1 MTSMPPKEVHLRDYL
16 SLLRKHDFL
25 ICFTCL
31 IILGSALV
39 VGLRLP
45 KTYVA
50 SALILVTES
59 ASNSSTS
66 SVNLFQS
73 VLSGGIDKS
82 EVETINQ
89 RFATDSMLT
98 RAIENL
104 EDANLAGVRYLP
116 PVGYLKKNLMVRNR
130 PDTQYIDISLS
141 LTEEQGGE
149 RNAAL
154 LVNQLVD
161 DLQTMR
167 HQEEMDR
174 SVYRKQLLNE
184 KLDDLLGQIRNLEE
198 SVFQFARENG
208 TSAVWQVQLSVLLD
222 RQTKL
227 LDLQTQTISQLKAS
241 SLERSYLRSEIE
253 KYPDFVKTGET
264 LSEDPTSYDP
274 VWLSYHSIL
283 VNLET
288 QRVGMESRV
297 GETSPELKAL
307 DDQIADLKAK
317 LAKASGENYYV
328 TSTAQGF
335 SPIRLSIENRL
346 INLGANIPF
355 SQSRLD
361 EIKSERLVLD
371 LQLEDLLDRVPE
383 NELFL
388 EKLRREINV
397 IHELRK
403 EIFKQALNAEIIF
416 SESNY
421 WNQNRANRL
430 VTGGIEV
437 VDPAVPRKI
446 AVSPRIKLIGAIAAI
461 VGVCMG
467 ISIALIHEYF
477 NGDKYVYLR

>member
-1 MTSMPPKEVHLRDYL
+1 MTPMPPKEVHLRDYL
-16 SLLRKHDFL
+16 LVLRKHDFL

-31 IILGSALV
+31 VILGSALV
-39 VGLRLP
+39 AGLRLP
-45 KTYVA
+45 KTYFA
-50 SALILVTES
+50 SALILGTES
-59 ASNSSTS
+59 ASNSSAS
-66 SVNLFQS
+66 SMNLFQS

-104 EDANLAGVRYLP
+104 EDTNLAGVRHFP
-116 PVGYLKKNLMVRNR
+116 PVGYLKKHLMVRSR

-154 LVNQLVD
+154 LINQLVD

-167 HQEEMDR
+167 RQEEMDR

-184 KLDDLLGQIRNLEE
+184 KLDDLLGQLGSLEE

-208 TSAVWQVQLSVLLD
+208 TSAVWQVQLSALLD

-227 LDLQTQTISQLKAS
+227 LDLQTQAISQLKAS
-241 SLERSYLRSEIE
+241 DLERNYLRSEIE
-253 KYPDFVKTGET
+253 KYPDFVKTVET
-264 LSEDPTSYDP
+264 LSEDPANYDP
-274 VWLSYHSIL
+274 VWLSYHSVLI
-283 VNLET
+283 NLET
-288 QRVGMESRV
+288 QRVGIESHV
-297 GETSPELKAL
+297 GETSPELQAL
-307 DDQIADLKAK
+307 DSQIADLKTK
-317 LAKASGENYYV
+317 LAEVSNENYSV
-328 TSTAQGF
+328 TSTSQGF
-335 SPIRLSIENRL
+335 SPTRLSIENRL
-346 INLGANIPF
+346 INLEASIPF
-355 SQSRLD
+355 AQSRLD
-361 EIKSERLVLD
+361 EIKSERLVLER
-371 LQLEDLLDRVPE
+371 QLEDLLDQVPE

-388 EKLRREINV
+388 EKLRREIDV

-416 SESNY
+416 SEANY
-421 WNQNRANRL
+421 WSQNKSDRL

-477 NGDKYVYLR
+477 NVD

>member
-1 MTSMPPKEVHLRDYL
+1 MPPKEVHLRDYL
-16 SLLRKHDFL
+16 LVLRKHDFL

-31 IILGSALV
+31 VILGSALV

-45 KTYVA
+45 KTYFA

-66 SVNLFQS
+66 SMNLFQS

-104 EDANLAGVRYLP
+104 EDANLAGVRHFP
-116 PVGYLKKNLMVRNR
+116 PVGYLKKHLMVRNR

-154 LVNQLVD
+154 LINQLID

-167 HQEEMDR
+167 RQEEMDR
-174 SVYRKQLLNE
+174 SAYRKKLLNE
-184 KLDDLLGQIRNLEE
+184 KLDDLLGQLGSLEE

-208 TSAVWQVQLSVLLD
+208 TSAVWQVQLSALLD

-227 LDLQTQTISQLKAS
+227 LDLQTQMISQLKAS
-241 SLERSYLRSEIE
+241 DLERNYLRSEIE
-253 KYPDFVKTGET
+253 KYPDFVKTVET
-264 LSEDPTSYDP
+264 LSEDPTNYDP
-274 VWLSYHSIL
+274 VWLSYHSVLI
-283 VNLET
+283 NLET

-297 GETSPELKAL
+297 GETSPELQAL
-307 DDQIADLKAK
+307 DSQISDIKTK
-317 LAKASGENYYV
+317 LAEVSNENYSV
-328 TSTAQGF
+328 TSTSQGF
-335 SPIRLSIENRL
+335 SPTRLSIENRL
-346 INLGANIPF
+346 INLEASIPF
-355 SQSRLD
+355 AQSRLD
-361 EIKSERLVLD
+361 EIKSERLVLER
-371 LQLEDLLDRVPE
+371 QLEDLLDQVPE

-388 EKLRREINV
+388 EKLRREIDV

-403 EIFKQALNAEIIF
+403 EIFKQTLNAEIIF
-416 SESNY
+416 SEANY
-421 WNQNRANRL
+421 WNQNKSDRL

-446 AVSPRIKLIGAIAAI
+446 AVSPRIKLIAAIAAI

-477 NGDKYVYLR
+477 NVD

>member
-1 MTSMPPKEVHLRDYL
+1 MTPMPPKEVHLRDYL
-16 SLLRKHDFL
+16 LVLRKHDFL

-31 IILGSALV
+31 VILGSALV

-45 KTYVA
+45 KTYFA

-59 ASNSSTS
+59 ASNSSAS
-66 SVNLFQS
+66 SMNLFQS

-104 EDANLAGVRYLP
+104 EDANLAGVRHFP
-116 PVGYLKKNLMVRNR
+116 PVGYLKKHLMVRSR

-154 LVNQLVD
+154 LINQLVD

-167 HQEEMDR
+167 RQEEMDR

-184 KLDDLLGQIRNLEE
+184 KLDDLLGQLGSLEE

-208 TSAVWQVQLSVLLD
+208 TSAVWQVQLSALLD

-227 LDLQTQTISQLKAS
+227 LDLQTQAISQLKAS
-241 SLERSYLRSEIE
+241 DLERNYLRSEIE
-253 KYPDFVKTGET
+253 KYPDFVKTVET
-264 LSEDPTSYDP
+264 LSEDPANYDP
-274 VWLSYHSIL
+274 VWLSYHSVLI
-283 VNLET
+283 NLET
-288 QRVGMESRV
+288 QRVGIESHV
-297 GETSPELKAL
+297 GETSPELQAL
-307 DDQIADLKAK
+307 DSQIADLKTK
-317 LAKASGENYYV
+317 LAEVSNENYSV
-328 TSTAQGF
+328 TSTSQGF
-335 SPIRLSIENRL
+335 SPTRLSIENRL
-346 INLGANIPF
+346 INLEASIPF

-361 EIKSERLVLD
+361 EIKSERLVLER
-371 LQLEDLLDRVPE
+371 QLEDLLDQVPE

-388 EKLRREINV
+388 EKLRREIDV

-416 SESNY
+416 SEANY
-421 WNQNRANRL
+421 WSQNKSDRL

-477 NGDKYVYLR
+477 NVD

>member
-16 SLLRKHDFL
+16 FVLRKHDFL

-31 IILGSALV
+31 VILGSALV

-45 KTYVA
+45 KTYFA

-66 SVNLFQS
+66 SMNLFQS

-104 EDANLAGVRYLP
+104 EDVSLAGVRHFP
-116 PVGYLKKNLMVRNR
+116 PVGYLKKHLIVRNR

-154 LVNQLVD
+154 LINQLVD

-167 HQEEMDR
+167 RQEEMDR
-174 SVYRKQLLNE
+174 SAYRKKLLNE
-184 KLDDLLGQIRNLEE
+184 KLDDLLGQLGSLEE

-208 TSAVWQVQLSVLLD
+208 TSAVWQVQLSALLD

-227 LDLQTQTISQLKAS
+227 LDLQTQMISQLKAS
-241 SLERSYLRSEIE
+241 DLERNYLRSEIE
-253 KYPDFVKTGET
+253 KYPDFVKTVET
-264 LSEDPTSYDP
+264 LSEDPTNYDP
-274 VWLSYHSIL
+274 VWLSYHSVLI
-283 VNLET
+283 NLET

-297 GETSPELKAL
+297 GETSPELQAL
-307 DDQIADLKAK
+307 DSQISDIKTK
-317 LAKASGENYYV
+317 LAEVSNENYSV
-328 TSTAQGF
+328 TSTSQGF
-335 SPIRLSIENRL
+335 SPTRLSIENRL
-346 INLGANIPF
+346 INLEASIPF
-355 SQSRLD
+355 AQSRLD
-361 EIKSERLVLD
+361 EIKSERLVLER
-371 LQLEDLLDRVPE
+371 QLEDLLDQVPE

-388 EKLRREINV
+388 EKLRREIDV
-397 IHELRK
+397 VHELRK
-403 EIFKQALNAEIIF
+403 EIFKQTLNAEIIF
-416 SESNY
+416 SEPNY
-421 WNQNRANRL
+421 WNQNKSDRL

-446 AVSPRIKLIGAIAAI
+446 AVSPRIKLIAAIAAI

-477 NGDKYVYLR
+477 NVD

>member
-1 MTSMPPKEVHLRDYL
+1 
-16 SLLRKHDFL
+16 
-25 ICFTCL
+25 
-31 IILGSALV
+31 
-39 VGLRLP
+39 
-45 KTYVA
+45 
-50 SALILVTES
+50 
-59 ASNSSTS
+59 
-66 SVNLFQS
+66 
-73 VLSGGIDKS
+73 
-82 EVETINQ
+82 
-89 RFATDSMLT
+89 
-98 RAIENL
+98 
-104 EDANLAGVRYLP
+104 
-116 PVGYLKKNLMVRNR
+116 
-130 PDTQYIDISLS
+130 
-141 LTEEQGGE
+141 
-149 RNAAL
+149 
-154 LVNQLVD
+154 
-161 DLQTMR
+161 
-167 HQEEMDR
+167 
-174 SVYRKQLLNE
+174 
-184 KLDDLLGQIRNLEE
+184 
-198 SVFQFARENG
+198 
-208 TSAVWQVQLSVLLD
+208 
-222 RQTKL
+222 L

-477 NGDKYVYLR
+477 NGD

>member
-1 MTSMPPKEVHLRDYL
+1 M
-16 SLLRKHDFL
+16 
-25 ICFTCL
+25 
-31 IILGSALV
+31 GSALV

-45 KTYVA
+45 KTYFA

-59 ASNSSTS
+59 ASNSSAS
-66 SVNLFQS
+66 SMNLFQS

-104 EDANLAGVRYLP
+104 EDTNLAGVRHFP
-116 PVGYLKKNLMVRNR
+116 PVGYLKKHLMVRSR

-149 RNAAL
+149 RNVAL
-154 LVNQLVD
+154 LINQLVD

-167 HQEEMDR
+167 RQEEMDR

-184 KLDDLLGQIRNLEE
+184 KLDDLLGQLGSLEE

-208 TSAVWQVQLSVLLD
+208 TSAVWQVQLSALLD

-227 LDLQTQTISQLKAS
+227 LDLQTQAISQLKAS
-241 SLERSYLRSEIE
+241 DLERNYLRSEIE
-253 KYPDFVKTGET
+253 KYPDFVKTVET
-264 LSEDPTSYDP
+264 LSEDPANYDP
-274 VWLSYHSIL
+274 VWLSYHSVLI
-283 VNLET
+283 NLET
-288 QRVGMESRV
+288 QRVGIESHV
-297 GETSPELKAL
+297 GETSPELQAL
-307 DDQIADLKAK
+307 DSQIADLKTK
-317 LAKASGENYYV
+317 LAEVSNENYSV
-328 TSTAQGF
+328 TSTSQGF
-335 SPIRLSIENRL
+335 SPTRLSIENRF
-346 INLGANIPF
+346 INLEASIPF

-361 EIKSERLVLD
+361 EIKSERLVLER
-371 LQLEDLLDRVPE
+371 QLEDLLDQVPE

-388 EKLRREINV
+388 EKLRREIDV

-416 SESNY
+416 SEASY
-421 WNQNRANRL
+421 WSQNKSDRL

-477 NGDKYVYLR
+477 NVD